1 MSNFSPYII
10 NAAMIT
16 SKEDLKSYNSM
27 QRIVGNSGNTYIT
40 YGLIKWLY
48 GKITKVNSIDYWCMT
63 EQELNEKIEEINAS
77 SHVFLVLQDLIRPQE
92 MELGIKYKKLHQFL
106 EKIKVPI
113 IVPNIGANCKI
124 GDKDIH
130 KRLSADMVRCLHSIA
145 EHTNY
150 IGVRGA
156 FTQEVLSKININ
168 NTIITG
174 CPTYFENGRNRIIV
188 KHEHITKDDI
198 VYYYPFSMS
207 NIQGHSILQ
216 GDLENNIIKALI
228 DDGQYITNECHNL
241 DIINAYINKKYHF
254 FTNIE
259 NWKAYL
265 KNFKVTAGMR
275 MHGSIIA
282 INSGL
287 SPIVFIR
294 DLRIKEMVEYF
305 KLPYFYPKDV
315 SKNILDLYE
324 QCDYSEANRIYNQL
338 YDNWVDFLHK
348 NNCLAYYEN
357 PEIKK
362 AEEFIQPDNIQ
373 LYSKMIDKNDIM
385 INLLNNQDKKINEIQ
400 QQLQAFNQ
408 KITIYENK
416 QQKRKEKIE
425 KIFSVKN
432 ATDGKHKVWCV
443 LGVKIKIKK
452 RAQIRAGVERE

>member
-10 NAAMIT
+10 NSEFVTNVNELRNYDSIQAAI
-16 SKEDLKSYNSM
+16 YGNP
-27 QRIVGNSGNTYIT
+27 GNSYIT
-40 YGLIKWLY
+40 YCLIKHLY
-48 GKITKVNSIDYWCMT
+48 GKLAKVDSFNSYWYSN
-63 EQELNEKIEEINAS
+63 EQEKNAKLEEIN
-77 SHVFLVLQDLIRPQE
+77 SHSHAFLMLQDHIRPQE
-92 MELGIKYKKLHQFL
+92 IEIPADYNRLTKFL
-106 EKIKVPI
+106 KDIHIPI
-113 IVPNIGANCKI
+113 IVPNIGADGSI
-124 GDKDIH
+124 EDREIH
-130 KRLSADMVRCLHSIA
+130 NRLSKELVNLLYTISERS
-145 EHTNY
+145 NY

-156 FTQEVLSKININ
+156 YTQEVLAKIGIK
-168 NTIITG
+168 NTIVTG
-174 CPTYFENGRNRIIV
+174 CPTYFENGRNRIIA
-188 KHEHITKDDI
+188 KHERITKEDI
-198 VYYYPFSMS
+198 VYSYPFSMS
-207 NIQGHSILQ
+207 KIQGHSILQ
-216 GDLENNIIKALI
+216 GDLESNIIKALI
-228 DDGQYITNECHNL
+228 DGGQYITNECHNL

-265 KNFKVTAGMR
+265 KKFKVTAGMR
-275 MHGSIIA
+275 VHGSIIA

-294 DLRIKEMVEYF
+294 DLRVKEMMEYF

-338 YDNWVDFLHK
+338 YDNWVDFLHR

-408 KITIYENK
+408 KIIIYENK
-416 QQKRKEKIE
+416 RQKRKEKIE

-432 ATDGKHKVWCV
+432 ATDGKHKVWCL
-443 LGVKIKIKK
+443 LGVKIKFKK
-452 RAQIRAGVERE
+452 KLKSV